1 MRKRKLVMNTDNTNN
16 NEEQI
21 RTVSDSEVTEVSLKM
36 MDRFD
41 EAFKELAK

>member
-1 MRKRKLVMNTDNTNN
+1 MNNDNTNN
-16 NEEQI
+16 DEQI
-21 RTVSDSEVTEVSLKM
+21 RTVSDSEVTDVALKM

>member
-1 MRKRKLVMNTDNTNN
+1 MNTDNTN

-21 RTVSDSEVTEVSLKM
+21 RTVSNSEVTEVALKI

>member
-1 MRKRKLVMNTDNTNN
+1 MNTDNTNN
-16 NEEQI
+16 DEQL
-21 RTVSDSEVTEVSLKM
+21 RTVSDSEVTDVALKM

>member
-1 MRKRKLVMNTDNTNN
+1 MNDANENDLQNELKMLTDN
-16 NEEQI
+16 
-21 RTVSDSEVTEVSLKM
+21 EVIDAANSL

>member
-1 MRKRKLVMNTDNTNN
+1 MNTDNTNN
-16 NEEQI
+16 EEQF
-21 RTVSDSEVTEVSLKM
+21 RTVSDSEVTDVALKM

>member
-1 MRKRKLVMNTDNTNN
+1 MDIYNTNN
-16 NEEQI
+16 NNDEQL
-21 RTVSDSEVTEVSLKM
+21 RTVSDSEVTDVALKM

>member
-1 MRKRKLVMNTDNTNN
+1 MNDANENDLQNELKMLTDN
-16 NEEQI
+16 
-21 RTVSDSEVTEVSLKM
+21 EVIDAANRL

>member
-1 MRKRKLVMNTDNTNN
+1 MNTDNTNN

-21 RTVSDSEVTEVSLKM
+21 RIVSDNEVIDVALKM

>member
-1 MRKRKLVMNTDNTNN
+1 MNNDNTN

-21 RTVSDSEVTEVSLKM
+21 RTVSDSEVTEVAFKM

>member
-1 MRKRKLVMNTDNTNN
+1 MDIENTNN
-16 NEEQI
+16 YNDEQL
-21 RTVSDSEVTEVSLKM
+21 RTVSNSEVTDVALKM

>member
-1 MRKRKLVMNTDNTNN
+1 MNSDNTNN
-16 NEEQI
+16 EDQI
-21 RTVSDSEVTEVSLKM
+21 RTMSDSEVSDVALKM

>member
-1 MRKRKLVMNTDNTNN
+1 MRKRKHVMNTDNTN

-21 RTVSDSEVTEVSLKM
+21 RTVSNSEVTEVALKI

>member
-1 MRKRKLVMNTDNTNN
+1 MDIENTNN
-16 NEEQI
+16 YNDEQL
-21 RTVSDSEVTEVSLKM
+21 RTVSDSEVTDVALKM

>member
-1 MRKRKLVMNTDNTNN
+1 MNTDNTNN
-16 NEEQI
+16 NNEEQL
-21 RTVSDSEVTEVSLKM
+21 RTVSDSKVTEVALKI

>member
-1 MRKRKLVMNTDNTNN
+1 MNTDNTNN
-16 NEEQI
+16 EEQI
-21 RTVSDSEVTEVSLKM
+21 RTASDSEVTDVALKM

>member
-1 MRKRKLVMNTDNTNN
+1 MNTDKINDNSK
-16 NEEQI
+16 EQI
-21 RTVSDSEVTEVSLKM
+21 RTVSDSEVTDVALKM

>member
-1 MRKRKLVMNTDNTNN
+1 MDTDNTNIIS
-16 NEEQI
+16 EEKI
-21 RTVSDSEVTEVSLKM
+21 RTVRDSEVTEVASKM

>member
-1 MRKRKLVMNTDNTNN
+1 MNNDNTN

-21 RTVSDSEVTEVSLKM
+21 RTVSNSEVTDVALKM

>member
-1 MRKRKLVMNTDNTNN
+1 MNTDNTNYD
-16 NEEQI
+16 EQL
-21 RTVSDSEVTEVSLKM
+21 RTVSDSEVTDVALKM

>member
-1 MRKRKLVMNTDNTNN
+1 MNTDNTNN

>member
-1 MRKRKLVMNTDNTNN
+1 MDENN
-16 NEEQI
+16 VEDVKQYE
-21 RTVSDSEVTEVSLKM
+21 TASDSEVLAVAAEL

>member
-1 MRKRKLVMNTDNTNN
+1 MNSDNTNN
-16 NEEQI
+16 EEQF
-21 RTVSDSEVTEVSLKM
+21 RTLRDSEVTEVASKM

>member
-1 MRKRKLVMNTDNTNN
+1 MNSDNTN
-16 NEEQI
+16 
-21 RTVSDSEVTEVSLKM
+21 SEVIDVALKM

>member
-1 MRKRKLVMNTDNTNN
+1 MDNTNEKI
-16 NEEQI
+16 EEQI
-21 RTVSDSEVTEVSLKM
+21 RTISDSEVSEVANEL

>member
-1 MRKRKLVMNTDNTNN
+1 MNSDNTN

-21 RTVSDSEVTEVSLKM
+21 RTVSDSEVTDVALKM

>member
-1 MRKRKLVMNTDNTNN
+1 MKTDNTNN

-21 RTVSDSEVTEVSLKM
+21 RTVSDSEVTEVALKM

>member
-1 MRKRKLVMNTDNTNN
+1 MDIENTNN
-16 NEEQI
+16 YNDEQL
-21 RTVSDSEVTEVSLKM
+21 RTVCDSEVTEVALKM

>member
-1 MRKRKLVMNTDNTNN
+1 MDTDNTNIIS
-16 NEEQI
+16 EEKI
-21 RTVSDSEVTEVSLKM
+21 RTVSDSEVTEVASKM

>member
-1 MRKRKLVMNTDNTNN
+1 MNTDNTNN

-21 RTVSDSEVTEVSLKM
+21 RIVSDSEVTDVALKM

>member
-1 MRKRKLVMNTDNTNN
+1 MNIDNTNN

-21 RTVSDSEVTEVSLKM
+21 RTVSDSEVTEVALKM

>member
-1 MRKRKLVMNTDNTNN
+1 MNTDNTN

-21 RTVSDSEVTEVSLKM
+21 RTVSDSEVTEVASKM

>member
-1 MRKRKLVMNTDNTNN
+1 MNSDNTN

-21 RTVSDSEVTEVSLKM
+21 RTVSDSEVTDVVLKM

>member
-1 MRKRKLVMNTDNTNN
+1 MNIDNTNN
-16 NEEQI
+16 YNDEQL
-21 RTVSDSEVTEVSLKM
+21 RTVSDSEVTDVALKM

>member
-1 MRKRKLVMNTDNTNN
+1 MDIENTNN
-16 NEEQI
+16 YNDEQI
-21 RTVSDSEVTEVSLKM
+21 RTVSDSEVTDVALKM

>member
-1 MRKRKLVMNTDNTNN
+1 MDIENTNN
-16 NEEQI
+16 YNDEQL
-21 RTVSDSEVTEVSLKM
+21 RTVSDSEVTNVALKM